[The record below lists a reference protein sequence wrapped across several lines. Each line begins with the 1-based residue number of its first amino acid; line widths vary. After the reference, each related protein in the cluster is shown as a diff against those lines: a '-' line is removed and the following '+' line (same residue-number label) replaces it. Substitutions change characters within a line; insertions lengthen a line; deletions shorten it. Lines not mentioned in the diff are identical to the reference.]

1 MEKYIGSDQSELGV
15 PLLAMQGQSVRDA
28 PPYLACSDPYNEFV
42 RHGKIEVVK
51 GRLEKVHE
59 DGDKVSIEVS
69 IKSSWDDHLRYGF
82 QFSRSSDMN

>member
-1 MEKYIGSDQSELGV
+1 MTHAFMEKYIGSDQSELGV

-28 PPYLACSDPYNEFV
+28 PPYLACSDLYNEFA

-51 GRLEKVHE
+51 GRLEEVHE

-69 IKSSWDDHLRYGF
+69 GQVKLE
-82 QFSRSSDMN
+82 